1 EVNMA
6 EITLNGINGTNLG
19 NELQSL
25 LMADEIIPGE
35 APSYQLCKSIYLYHS
50 LGAKMVETPVNLA
63 MSQKR
68 EISIPES
75 PETMVKEAFER
86 EWEKLRIDFYI
97 KQAMYIKRTYGISS
111 VIFGAK
117 DFPTDQP
124 FPMDKLAESEI
135 YFNVLDPLNTAG
147 SLVLNQNP
155 NAPDF
160 LKSTAITAAG
170 QSYHFSR
177 SCVVINEAPI
187 YIAYTTS
194 AFGFVGRS
202 VFQRALFPL
211 KSFITSMVA
220 DDEIMKKAAVIVAKI
235 KNPGSITDKIV
246 GAAMAIKRNFIKEA
260 RNGNTI
266 NVSSEDT
273 IETLD
278 LNNVDKAVST
288 VRNNII
294 ENIASSATMPPKL
307 LLSDGYAGVLANGTE
322 DYKQTMQYIN
332 GIREDMQPLYDFFD
346 NIVQHRAWS
355 PAFYKR
361 IQAEFPAEYG
371 AKTYEEAFYQFKNS
385 FTAMWPSLMEESDSE
400 KSKMD
405 KVRLDAIIDLMEKMI
420 PNLDP
425 DNAASL
431 IDWVTL
437 NISSMKALFSDP
449 LEFDPDALI
458 YHLKEKLER
467 EKQQKEQQ
475 ETIQQFNI

>member
-1 EVNMA
+1 MA
-6 EITLNGINGTNLG
+6 EISLNGINGTNLG

-25 LMADEIIPGE
+25 LMTDSIIPGE
-35 APSYQLCKSIYLYHS
+35 SPSYQTCKTIFLYHP
-50 LGAKMVETPVNLA
+50 LGSKMVETPVNLA

-68 EISIPES
+68 VISIPNS
-75 PETMVKEAFER
+75 PETMVKDAFEA
-86 EWEKLRIDFYI
+86 EWDKLRCDFYI
-97 KQAMYIKRTYGISS
+97 KQAMYIKRTYGIAS

-117 DFPTDQP
+117 DFPTDEP
-124 FPMDKLAESEI
+124 FPMDKLASAQI

-147 SLVLNQNP
+147 SLVLNQDP

-160 LKSTAITAAG
+160 QKSTSITAAG
-170 QSYHFSR
+170 QAYHFSR
-177 SCVVINEAPI
+177 SCVVINETPV
-187 YIAYTTS
+187 YIAYTNS

-235 KNPGSITDKIV
+235 KNPGSITDKIA
-246 GAAMAIKRNFIKEA
+246 GAAMAIKRTFIKQA
-260 RNGNTI
+260 TNGNTI
-266 NVSSEDT
+266 NVSSDDT

-278 LNNVDKAVST
+278 LNNVDKAVTT

-332 GIREDMQPLYDFFD
+332 GIREDMQPLFDFFD
-346 NIVQHRAWS
+346 NIVMHRAWS
-355 PAFYKR
+355 PEFYKR
-361 IQAEFPAEYG
+361 VQAEFPVEYG
-371 AKTYEEAFYQFKNS
+371 SVPYEQAFYAWRNDFS
-385 FTAMWPSLMEESDSE
+385 ALWPSLMEESDSE

-405 KVRLDAIIDLMEKMI
+405 KVRLEAIISLMEKMI

-425 DNAASL
+425 DNSAAL
-431 IDWVTL
+431 IEWVTL
-437 NISSMKALFSDP
+437 NISSMKSLFSDP
-449 LEFDPDALI
+449 LDFDPETLI
-458 YHLKEKLER
+458 AYLKEKVER
-467 EKQQKEQQ
+467 EKQQREQQ
-475 ETIQQFNI
+475 EMTQQFNI